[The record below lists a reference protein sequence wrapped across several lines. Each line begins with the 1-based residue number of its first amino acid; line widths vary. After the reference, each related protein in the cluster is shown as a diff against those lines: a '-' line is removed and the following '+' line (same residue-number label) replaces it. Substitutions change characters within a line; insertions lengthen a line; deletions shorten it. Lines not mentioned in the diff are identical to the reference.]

1 MSILSLLYYFWLK
14 ILLANNVDPD
24 QTPHYVAFDLR
35 LHCFPMTLLRFFF
48 QVSMVAYFCHE
59 IAR

>member
-48 QVSMVAYFCHE
+48 SGKYGGIFLP
-59 IAR
+59 RDS